1 MRGTLVYAS
10 KTDVLHTTLLLLL
23 LLLLACRDGQQNSNS
38 VANSFMVAD
47 KAVASG
53 SYSASLASPAFDRQ
67 VALAADG

>member
-1 MRGTLVYAS
+1 MRETLVYAS

-23 LLLLACRDGQQNSNS
+23 LASRDGQQNSNS